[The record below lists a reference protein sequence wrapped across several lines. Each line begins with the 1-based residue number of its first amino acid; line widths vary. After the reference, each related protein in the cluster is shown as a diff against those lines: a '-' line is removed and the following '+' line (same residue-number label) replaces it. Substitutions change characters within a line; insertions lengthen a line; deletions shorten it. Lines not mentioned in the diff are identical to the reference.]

1 MEREITLMESNPA
14 KNGLKI
20 FAAAFAQSLSASLA
34 EASGSEL
41 PLEIVDKGTIPN
53 NDSTPIQFKLTVE
66 GVLRGECFVEF
77 YEPQVAALLTTI
89 MQQPVTALGNNHLA
103 LFTRLVAAAAEGLCK
118 SDLAGDGE
126 LKAGIERVAGLAFGG
141 MSVVPLASESQ
152 EELHVLLFFSPG
164 LLESVT
170 RVLDKSA
177 PENTGNRGALAYN
190 LNLVMDVELNVS
202 LRFGQ
207 RRLPLGEILELS
219 SGSIVELDRTVN
231 EPVELYLDGK
241 LIARGEAVIVDGNYG
256 LRVTEIPQPLTPQF
270 LN

>member
-1 MEREITLMESNPA
+1 MENKHT

-34 EASGSEL
+34 EASGPKL
-41 PLEIVDKGTIPN
+41 PLEVVDKGTIPT
-53 NDSTPIQFKLTVE
+53 NDSKPLQFKLTVE
-66 GVLRGECFVEF
+66 GALRGDCFIEF
-77 YEPQVAALLTTI
+77 YEPQVAALLSTI
-89 MQQPVTALGNNHLA
+89 MSQPIAALDDNHLA
-103 LFTRLVAAAAEGLCK
+103 LFTKLVAAAAESFGQ
-118 SDLAGDGE
+118 SGFAGEGE
-126 LKAGIERVAGLAFGG
+126 LNAEIEQVSGLAFGG
-141 MSVVPLASESQ
+141 MSVVPLVASDPKA
-152 EELHVLLFFSPG
+152 ELHVLLFFSPG

-170 RVLDKSA
+170 RVLNKSTA
-177 PENTGNRGALAYN
+177 ETTGDRGALAYN
-190 LNLVMDVELNVS
+190 LNLVMDVELSVS

-207 RRLPLGEILELS
+207 RRLPLSEVLELS
-219 SGSIVELDRTVN
+219 SGSIVELDRSVN

>member
-1 MEREITLMESNPA
+1 MENNPK

-34 EASGSEL
+34 EASGSQL
-41 PLEIVDKGTIPN
+41 SLEVVDKGTIPS

-66 GVLRGECFVEF
+66 GALRGECFVEF
-77 YEPQVAALLTTI
+77 YEPQVAALLSTI
-89 MQQPVTALGNNHLA
+89 MQQPVTALGNNHVE
-103 LFTRLVAAAAEGLCK
+103 LFTKLVAAAAEGLCK
-118 SDLAGDGE
+118 SGLAGAGA
-126 LKAGIERVAGLAFGG
+126 LKAGIERVTGLAFGG
-141 MSVVPLASESQ
+141 MSVVPLLASESQ
-152 EELHVLLFFSPG
+152 AELHVLLFFSPG

-170 RVLDKSA
+170 RVLDKNA
-177 PENTGNRGALAYN
+177 AENTGDREALAYN

-207 RRLPLGEILELS
+207 RRLRLSEILELS

-256 LRVTEIPQPLTPQF
+256 LRVTEIPQPLTSQF

>member
-1 MEREITLMESNPA
+1 MENKLT

-20 FAAAFAQSLSASLA
+20 FASAFAQSLSASLA
-34 EASGSEL
+34 QASGPKV
-41 PLEIVDKGTIPN
+41 PLEIVDRGSIPTN
-53 NDSTPIQFKLTVE
+53 ESTPIQFKLTVE
-66 GVLRGECFVEF
+66 GALCGECFIEF
-77 YEPQVAALLTTI
+77 YEPQVAALLSTI
-89 MQQPVTALGNNHLA
+89 MQQPITALAESHLA
-103 LFTRLVAAAAEGLCK
+103 LFTRIVTAAAEDLCR
-118 SDLAGDGE
+118 SGFAGDGTV
-126 LKAGIERVAGLAFGG
+126 KAGIEQVSGLAFGG
-141 MSVVPLASESQ
+141 MSLIPLVSSAPQ
-152 EELHVLLFFSPG
+152 AELHVFLFFSPG

-170 RVLDKSA
+170 RVLDKTTTETS
-177 PENTGNRGALAYN
+177 GDRGALAYN

-207 RRLPLGEILELS
+207 RRLPLSEVLELS

-256 LRVTEIPQPLTPQF
+256 LRVTEIPQPLTSQF

>member
-1 MEREITLMESNPA
+1 MENKHT
-14 KNGLKI
+14 KNGLRI
-20 FAAAFAQSLSASLA
+20 FAVAFAQSLSASLA
-34 EASGSEL
+34 GASGPKV
-41 PLEIVDKGTIPN
+41 PLEIVDKGTIPT

-66 GVLRGECFVEF
+66 GALRGECFIEF
-77 YEPQVAALLTTI
+77 YEPQVAALLSTI
-89 MQQPVTALGNNHLA
+89 MQQPITALDDNHLA
-103 LFTRLVAAAAEGLCK
+103 LFTKLVTAAAEEFCK
-118 SDLAGDGE
+118 SGFAGDGE
-126 LKAGIERVAGLAFGG
+126 LQAGIEQVSGLAFGG
-141 MSVVPLASESQ
+141 MSVVSLVASDPKA
-152 EELHVLLFFSPG
+152 ELHVLLFFSPG

-170 RVLDKSA
+170 RVLDKNA
-177 PENTGNRGALAYN
+177 AETPGDRGALAYN

-207 RRLPLGEILELS
+207 RRLPLSEVLELA

>member
-1 MEREITLMESNPA
+1 MENKLT
-14 KNGLKI
+14 KNGLRI

-34 EASGSEL
+34 EASGSKL
-41 PLEIVDKGTIPN
+41 PLEVVDQGTNPT
-53 NDSTPIQFKLTVE
+53 NDGTPIQFKLTVE
-66 GVLRGECFVEF
+66 GALRGECFVEF
-77 YEPQVAALLTTI
+77 YEPQVAALLSMI
-89 MQQPVTALGNNHLA
+89 MQQPITALDNNHLA
-103 LFTRLVAAAAEGLCK
+103 LFTRLVAAAAEGFCK
-118 SDLAGDGE
+118 SGFAGDGE
-126 LKAGIERVAGLAFGG
+126 LKGGIERVSGLAFGG
-141 MSVVPLASESQ
+141 MSVVPLVASEPKA
-152 EELHVLLFFSPG
+152 ELQVLLFFSPG

-170 RVLDKSA
+170 RVLDKNA
-177 PENTGNRGALAYN
+177 EETAGERGLPAYN

-207 RRLPLGEILELS
+207 RQLPLSEILELS

-256 LRVTEIPQPLTPQF
+256 LRVTEIPQPLTSQF

>member
-1 MEREITLMESNPA
+1 MENKPE

-20 FAAAFAQSLSASLA
+20 FATAFAQSLSASLA
-34 EASGSEL
+34 EATGSEL
-41 PLEIVDKGTIPN
+41 PLEIVDKETIPS
-53 NDSTPIQFKLTVE
+53 NDSTPIQFKLTLE
-66 GVLRGECFVEF
+66 GALRGECFVEF
-77 YEPQVAALLTTI
+77 YEPQVIALLSTI
-89 MQQPVTALGNNHLA
+89 MQQPVTALGNNDLA
-103 LFTRLVAAAAEGLCK
+103 LFTRLVAAAAEGLSK
-118 SDLAGDGE
+118 SGLAADGA
-126 LKAGIERVAGLAFGG
+126 LKAGIERVSGLAFGG
-141 MSVVPLASESQ
+141 MSVVPLLASGPKA
-152 EELHVLLFFSPG
+152 ELHVLLFFSPG

-170 RVLDKSA
+170 RVLDKNA
-177 PENTGNRGALAYN
+177 AENSGDKGALAYN

-207 RRLPLGEILELS
+207 RRLPLSEILELA

-256 LRVTEIPQPLTPQF
+256 LRVTEIPQPLTSQL

>member
-1 MEREITLMESNPA
+1 MENKLT

-20 FAAAFAQSLSASLA
+20 FASAFAQSLSASLA
-34 EASGSEL
+34 EASGPKL
-41 PLEIVDKGTIPN
+41 PLEIVESGTFPA
-53 NDSTPIQFKLTVE
+53 NDGTPIQFKLTVD
-66 GVLRGECFVEF
+66 GALRGECFIEF
-77 YEPQVAALLTTI
+77 YEPQVAALLSTI
-89 MQQPVTALGNNHLA
+89 MKQPVTALDENHLA
-103 LFTRLVAAAAEGLCK
+103 IFTRLVTSTAEGFCK
-118 SDLAGDGE
+118 SSLAGDGA
-126 LKAGIERVAGLAFGG
+126 LKAGIEQVSGLAFGG
-141 MSVVPLASESQ
+141 MSVVPLMASEPQ
-152 EELHVLLFFSPG
+152 AELHVLLFFSPG

-177 PENTGNRGALAYN
+177 AETSGDRGSLAYN

-207 RRLPLGEILELS
+207 RRLPLSEILELS

-256 LRVTEIPQPLTPQF
+256 LRVTEIPQPLTSQF

>member
-1 MEREITLMESNPA
+1 MENKLT
-14 KNGLKI
+14 KNGLRI

-34 EASGSEL
+34 EASGPKL
-41 PLEIVDKGTIPN
+41 PLEIVDKGTIPT

-66 GVLRGECFVEF
+66 GALSGECFVEF
-77 YEPQVAALLTTI
+77 YEPQVAALLSKL
-89 MQQPVTALGNNHLA
+89 MQQPVTALDDNHLA
-103 LFTRLVAAAAEGLCK
+103 LFTRLVATAAEDLCK
-118 SDLAGDGE
+118 SGFAGDDA
-126 LKAGIERVAGLAFGG
+126 LKAGIERVSGLAFGG
-141 MSVVPLASESQ
+141 LSVVPLVASEPPA
-152 EELHVLLFFSPG
+152 ELHVLLFFSPG

-170 RVLDKSA
+170 RVLDKNA
-177 PENTGNRGALAYN
+177 AETAGDRGVLAHN

-207 RRLPLGEILELS
+207 RRLPLSEILELS

-256 LRVTEIPQPLTPQF
+256 LRVTEIPQPLTSQF